1 MGSDPDISR
10 MAGYYA
16 RILSISI
23 PGQLAFAQLS
33 QFFSSQRIMYPE
45 VNASSAAL
53 VLNLLLGL
61 VFVLGVTPIPG
72 SSFKGFGFAA
82 CPVVTSA
89 VVYVQLF
96 VVWFVY
102 VHVQRLHE
110 PCWDGWSLKEIT
122 RQRIRTFAELYF
134 PAALG
139 MASDFW
145 RVAVVGAV
153 AAQLGEL
160 EVAVFNTSY
169 RIMWIVLIMVNALSS
184 ASGIKTSMRLGKM
197 DHVGAKQAGE
207 VGIYLSGV
215 FLVLVAG
222 LLLWKVR
229 LLGRIF
235 TNDDEFLDMFEEAR
249 VPFTLTLVFMNLS
262 VAIERIPYSMGRT
275 TEVFWYGFIA
285 SWGAQVPAV
294 ILCTKY
300 WRDDLLGL
308 YSGMAVGY
316 FALVVLYGFMC
327 FTRQVLVAIC
337 VESVL
342 EHD

>member
-1 MGSDPDISR
+1 

-16 RILSISI
+16 RILSFSI

-33 QFFSSQRIMYPE
+33 QFFSSQRIMHPE
-45 VNASSAAL
+45 VNAASAAL
-53 VLNLLLGL
+53 ILNLILGL
-61 VFVLGVTPIPG
+61 VFVLGIIPIPG
-72 SSFKGFGFAA
+72 FFSSSSFDGFGFTA

-96 VVWFVY
+96 VIWFFY
-102 VHVQRLHE
+102 VHIQRLHE
-110 PCWDGWSLKEIT
+110 PCWDGWSRKEIT
-122 RQRIRTFAELYF
+122 KQRIGTFSELYF

-145 RVAVVGAV
+145 RVAVIGAV
-153 AAQLGEL
+153 AAKLGEVQ
-160 EVAVFNTSY
+160 VAVFNTSY
-169 RIMWIVLIMVNALSS
+169 RIMWIILIMVSALSS

-207 VGIYLSGV
+207 VGIYLSGA
-215 FLVLVAG
+215 FLVLVGG

-229 LLGRIF
+229 LFGRIF
-235 TNDDEFLDMFEEAR
+235 TNDEEFLDLFEEAR
-249 VPFTLTLVFMNLS
+249 IPFTLTLVLMNLS

-275 TEVFWYGFIA
+275 KEVFWYGFIA

-294 ILCTKY
+294 IICTRY

-316 FALVVLYGFMC
+316 FALAVLYGYMC
-327 FTRQVLVAIC
+327 FTR
-337 VESVL
+337 
-342 EHD
+342 